1 MALGGRREGAGRK
14 KGSLTKRTQAI
25 AERAMA
31 TGEAPLE
38 IMLANMR
45 HFQQMALD
53 AEAVLATLSSENLPG
68 HPEKPEDQFKAL
80 LAEVKKTAGF
90 RQMAHD
96 CARDAAPFIH
106 ARLAAVE
113 HTGKNGGPIAMFIVE
128 D

>member
-1 MALGGRREGAGRK
+1 
-14 KGSLTKRTQAI
+14 
-25 AERAMA
+25 MA
-31 TGEAPLE
+31 TGQAPLE
-38 IMLANMR
+38 IMLENMR
-45 HFQQMALD
+45 HFQQLAID
-53 AEAVLATLSSENLPG
+53 TEAVLATMTSADLPG

-80 LAEVKKTAGF
+80 LVEVKKTLGF

-113 HTGKNGGPIAMFIVE
+113 HSGKNGGPIAMFIVE